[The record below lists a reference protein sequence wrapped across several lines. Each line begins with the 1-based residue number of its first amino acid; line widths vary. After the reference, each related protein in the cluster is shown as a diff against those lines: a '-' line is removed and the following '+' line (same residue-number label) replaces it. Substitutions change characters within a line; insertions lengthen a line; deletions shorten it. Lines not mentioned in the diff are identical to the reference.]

1 MKPFFADALEDM
13 VHARARL
20 AILAYLS
27 TAGQADFTD
36 LRDQVGITDGNLSL
50 HLKKLSEAGYVASR
64 KTIVSNRSNTR
75 ISLTDA
81 GRDAFYNYL
90 DQLRRMLDEVPEKP
104 AIQS

>member
-1 MKPFFADALEDM
+1 MKPFFADGLEDL

-50 HLKKLSEAGYVASR
+50 HLKKLSEAGYVAIR
-64 KTIVSNRSNTR
+64 KKIVSNRSNTR
-75 ISLTDA
+75 VSLTDS

-90 DQLRRMLDEVPEKP
+90 DQLKRMLEEVPEKP
-104 AIQS
+104 VV

>member
-1 MKPFFADALEDM
+1 MKPFFADALEDL

-50 HLKKLSEAGYVASR
+50 HLKKLNEAGYVAIR
-64 KTIVSNRSNTR
+64 KKIVSNRSNTR
-75 ISLTDA
+75 IGLTDE

-90 DQLRRMLDEVPEKP
+90 DQLKRMLDAVPEKP
-104 AIQS
+104 DL

>member
-1 MKPFFADALEDM
+1 MKPFFADALEDL

-50 HLKKLSEAGYVASR
+50 HLKKLNEAGYVAIR
-64 KTIVSNRSNTR
+64 KKIVSNRSNTR
-75 ISLTDA
+75 IGLTDA

-90 DQLRRMLDEVPEKP
+90 DQLKRMLDAVPEKP
-104 AIQS
+104 DL